1 MARGAPRGA
10 VRPGAPAGA
19 QRAVHGLLACG
30 GVIAVAMLALAFVEV
45 RQRPVLFVTWAMVAG
60 GGYLL
65 ALGLVGRVRGAGGGC
80 LALCL
85 VLGALWRVP
94 LLVQAPRLSS
104 DVYRYV
110 WDGRLQRLGEDPYR
124 LVPDDPAAA
133 ALHTPVTR
141 QLNNGWVPSPYP
153 PGAELFFRVVTAVEE
168 SAGAMKGA
176 FAVCDAL
183 VVLVVLRLLAASGR
197 SAWWSL
203 AYAWNPL
210 VALEG
215 AGNGHVD
222 LLGTLALVA
231 AAWALARRW
240 RTAAALAFALAVGI
254 KFAPIVLAPLLWRR
268 LRVRDVL
275 AGTALLLA
283 LYFPFVHQGRI
294 PVGSLG
300 AYLAEWRFNGPL
312 FAAFR
317 PLASPT
323 TLAALAVLTGLL
335 VAIWARAR
343 LSVDSAAAWAWPVAA
358 ALALAPSVY
367 PWYLLWL
374 TPFLFTPATRPLAVW
389 TVTILPT
396 YLVLYLERVHG
407 TWELPWWLVAA
418 EYGAV
423 PAAAV
428 VGLRFARVPD
438 RTLEFGVA
446 SRSGGRTSAARRR
459 VWSRWRGGRGG

>member
-1 MARGAPRGA
+1 
-10 VRPGAPAGA
+10 VRPSAPAGA

-30 GVIAVAMLALAFVEV
+30 GVIAVAMLALAFVDA
-45 RQRPVLFVTWAMVAG
+45 RQRPVLFVTCAMVAG

-65 ALGLVGRVRGAGGGC
+65 ALGLLGRVRGAGGRG

-133 ALHTPVTR
+133 DLHTPVTR

-153 PGAELFFRVVTAVEE
+153 PGAELFFRLVTAVEE

-176 FAVCDAL
+176 LAACDAL

-254 KFAPIVLAPLLWRR
+254 KFVPIVLAPLLWRR

-283 LYFPFVHQGRI
+283 LYLPFVHQGRL
-294 PVGSLG
+294 PLGSLG

-312 FAAFR
+312 FAALR

-358 ALALAPSVY
+358 ALALGPSVY

-396 YLVLYLERVHG
+396 YLALYLERVHG
-407 TWELPWWLVAA
+407 SWGLPWWLVAA

-423 PAAAV
+423 LAAAV
-428 VGLRFARVPD
+428 VGLRFARQQQAD
-438 RTLEFGVA
+438 A
-446 SRSGGRTSAARRR
+446 GRHALFVTTRR
-459 VWSRWRGGRGG
+459 V